1 MADEER
7 KPRSVAS
14 INSAPT
20 IERHASRIIRLREAI
35 ARHDGKGNADK
46 VAELQAELD
55 RRVAELTE
63 LRTAIDGAL

>member
-14 INSAPT
+14 INSPPT
-20 IERHASRIIRLREAI
+20 VERHVGRIARLREAI
-35 ARHDGKGNADK
+35 AKHEGKGSADK

-55 RRVAELTE
+55 RRVADLTA
-63 LRTAIDGAL
+63 LRDAIDGAI